1 MKLFCL
7 MTVVVLAGG
16 AALPA
21 HAQST
26 NQAKVADA
34 TKPDVSA
41 EFQAR
46 FDACLAGL
54 RDNAAAAGI
63 TAATFAANTRDLVPD
78 PSVLE
83 LLNRQP
89 EFNTPIWDYL
99 AGLVDDERVADGR
112 AMLAEHAD
120 TLARVQKVYGVDPET
135 VVAVWGVE
143 SDYGKTFGK
152 RPLLVSLATL
162 SCFDRRQS
170 FFRGE
175 LFSTLQIIQSGDIDA
190 DALRGSWAGA
200 FGHTQFMPSTFQ
212 RIAVD
217 FDGDGRRDLIGSI
230 PDALASTAHYL
241 DRAGWRSGESWGF
254 EVVLPSGFD
263 AEATGRKNRK
273 PLSSWLQRGVKR
285 ADGEPID
292 LPSDTRAAMLL
303 PAGIKGP
310 AFLVFR
316 NFDAIY
322 SYNASE
328 SYALAI
334 AHLSDRLRG
343 AGDFVTPWP
352 TDDPGLSR
360 KQRRELQTLL
370 LARGHDIGEVD
381 GMIGSRTRAAI
392 KLEQQRLGRSVD
404 GRAGSRILEALRGEA
419 VLERDD

>member
-1 MKLFCL
+1 MSQRLL
-7 MTVVVLAGG
+7 SAVAVTLVALAP
-16 AALPA
+16 AAL
-21 HAQST
+21 AQS
-26 NQAKVADA
+26 QAADVPA
-34 TKPDVSA
+34 PVPPGMQA
-41 EFQAR
+41 EFE
-46 FDACLAGL
+46 ACLAGL
-54 RDNAAAAGI
+54 RDDAAAKGI
-63 TAATFAANTRDLVPD
+63 SAATFSANTSGLSPD
-78 PSVLE
+78 PAVLE

-89 EFNTPIWDYL
+89 EFSTPIWDYM
-99 AGLVDDERVADGR
+99 AGLVDEQRIADGR
-112 AMLAEHAD
+112 AMLVEHAD
-120 TLARVQKVYGVDPET
+120 VLARVQQRYGVDPAT

-143 SDYGKTFGK
+143 SDYGRNFGT

-162 SCFDRRQS
+162 SCFDRRQA

-190 DALRGSWAGA
+190 DRLRGSWAGA

-217 FDGDGRRDLIGSI
+217 FDGDGRRDLIGSV

-241 DRAGWRSGESWGF
+241 ARSGWRSGQPWGY
-254 EVVLPSGFD
+254 EVRVPDGFD
-263 AEATGRKNRK
+263 AGLAGRRDRRA
-273 PLSSWLQRGVKR
+273 LSDWLRRGIRRV
-285 ADGEPID
+285 DGRSID
-292 LPSDTRAAMLL
+292 LTGETRAALLL
-303 PAGIKGP
+303 PAGIEGP

-343 AGDFVTPWP
+343 AGGLVTPWP

-360 KQRRELQTLL
+360 EERKELQTLL
-370 LARGHDIGEVD
+370 LARGHDIGAVD

-392 KLEQQRLGRSVD
+392 KAEQQRLGQPAD
-404 GRAGSRILEALRGEA
+404 GHAGQRILQALRREPA
-419 VLERDD
+419 L